1 MMFAMTKVCKFAR
14 GHLSKH
20 LMARCFDS
28 VPKAD
33 WADIGLGKRRSS
45 SNRTMCVPVV
55 QYMRHSWSCNVP
67 GLRLGVKVDGYGFL
81 SGTRIESP
89 M

>member
-33 WADIGLGKRRSS
+33 WADIGLGERRAS
-45 SNRTMCVPVV
+45 SNSAMCVPVV
-55 QYMRHSWSCNVP
+55 HAARSVI
-67 GLRLGVKVDGYGFL
+67 L
-81 SGTRIESP
+81 SQA
-89 M
+89 